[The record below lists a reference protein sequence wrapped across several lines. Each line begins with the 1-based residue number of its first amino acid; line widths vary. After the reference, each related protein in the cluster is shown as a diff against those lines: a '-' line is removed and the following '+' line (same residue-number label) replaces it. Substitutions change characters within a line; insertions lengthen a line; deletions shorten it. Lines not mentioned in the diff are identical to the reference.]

1 MMPAAFRSLR
11 AVAQRHLP
19 MWVFSKSDLKF
30 RLTVRVAA
38 VSAFCFAAIAA
49 YFLVDADRS
58 VHARIDVIADITAR
72 TMELQQNK
80 SQWISQPRSSFP
92 DLQDIAGSVTMP
104 GLCIAYRDN
113 NGATLQRI
121 CGGPQDQASVSP
133 YLFAAFYRK
142 LFDPGREAIRPV
154 LLRGAKIG
162 EAAVWADP
170 AMLTSDAWHSAGRV
184 IAALVIALPLLSGLF
199 YAALARA
206 LRPTR
211 LIRAGLER
219 IAANDL
225 STRLPPF
232 DLAELTAIG
241 DVFNHL
247 AASLGEA
254 LAERS
259 ELTRRLIA
267 VQDDERRH
275 LARELH
281 DEFGQSLAAIRALA
295 ASARQS
301 AATGC
306 PEVLAECDAIA
317 RNAAGMMETLRGAL
331 FRLRPPDVEELGLAA
346 SLEGLIAGWN
356 GRSQGKTRFEIGLSG
371 SFANLPRE
379 LAGNL
384 YRVAQ
389 EAITNAAK
397 HASASRISLFVAK
410 HEGPAVPGDDQSGT
424 IELIVD
430 DNGQPSDRPV
440 KSGMGLLGMRER
452 VAAMGG
458 DLKFEARPGGG
469 FALRVLIPAA
479 AMVDAGQF
487 AAADVERAA

>member
-1 MMPAAFRSLR
+1 
-11 AVAQRHLP
+11 
-19 MWVFSKSDLKF
+19 MWTLSKSDLKF
-30 RLTVRVAA
+30 RLTVRVTA

-49 YFLVDADRS
+49 YFLVDTDRT
-58 VHARIDVIADITAR
+58 VHARIEVVADITAR

-80 SQWISQPRSSFP
+80 IQWISQPRSSFP
-92 DLQDIAGSVTMP
+92 DLQDIAGSVMMP

-113 NGATLQRI
+113 TGGTIQRV
-121 CGGPQDQASVSP
+121 CGGPQDPKSDAP
-133 YLFAAFYRK
+133 YFFAAFYRK

-162 EAAVWADP
+162 EAVVWADP
-170 AMLTSDAWHSAGRV
+170 ATLTSEAWHGAGRA
-184 IAALVIALPLLSGLF
+184 IAALAIALPLLSFLV
-199 YAALARA
+199 YTALARA
-206 LRPTR
+206 LGPTR
-211 LIRAGLER
+211 LIRDGLER

-225 STRLPPF
+225 SARLPLF
-232 DLAELTAIG
+232 DLAELSAIR

-247 AASLGEA
+247 AASLSEA

-259 ELTRRLIA
+259 ELTGRLIA
-267 VQDDERRH
+267 LQDDERRH

-306 PEVLAECDAIA
+306 PEILAECDAIA
-317 RNAAGMMETLRGAL
+317 RTAARMMETLRGAL
-331 FRLRPPDVEELGLAA
+331 FRLRPPDVDELGLAA

-371 SFANLPRE
+371 SFVNLRGE
-379 LAGNL
+379 LAANL
-384 YRVAQ
+384 YRIAQ

-397 HASASRISLFVAK
+397 HAGASRISLSVAMR
-410 HEGPAVPGDDQSGT
+410 EIPAALRDDRSGT
-424 IELIVD
+424 IELIVED
-430 DNGQPSDRPV
+430 DGQPSDRPV
-440 KSGMGLLGMRER
+440 KTGMGLLGMRER

-458 DLKFEARPGGG
+458 VLKFEARPGGG
-469 FALRVLIPAA
+469 FALRVVIPAA
-479 AMVDAGQF
+479 STIEVATAGAEC
-487 AAADVERAA
+487 AA